1 MIETLPLPRLLG
13 LFQKRIDGDDA
24 LLHLA
29 GLRFK
34 EMGLGTE
41 FYAETPEELSSL
53 LKFKPEPQSP
63 AVAHLRRGIDLF
75 EKANLDLIIDFA
87 TRFKDQVFGFVIH
100 DQAKIST
107 CFEDYVATLKKLEL
121 RSKEVLGSPYLFIE
135 YASGLDPELFVEILE
150 AIRDL
155 ERVSGC
161 IDIGHVGLWQI
172 RTAYGRKHPE
182 KDVCTLKPCDPE
194 LSDVI
199 DDIQDAVRSALDV
212 VLQVIQALGR
222 LGKPLHLHLHDGH
235 PLSTLSPFGI
245 SDHLGFLDEIPIP
258 FEYKRKR
265 SLDPMFGPSGLSR
278 IVTESLQALGP
289 NRVSFSL
296 EIHPQDGRL
305 PLGGCS
311 YLFNHWQDKTN
322 AERMNHWLQVIL
334 RNHQLV
340 SEACSNSL
348 AILGFTKGVTS

>member
-53 LKFKPEPQSP
+53 LKFKPEPQTP

-75 EKANLDLIIDFA
+75 EEATLDLIIDFA
-87 TRFKDQVFGFVIH
+87 TRFKDQVFGLVIH

-121 RSKEVLGSPYLFIE
+121 RSKEVLGSPCLFIE
-135 YASGLDPELFVEILE
+135 YASGLDPALFVEILE

-161 IDIGHVGLWQI
+161 IDIGHVGLWQT
-172 RTAYGRKHPE
+172 RAAYGRKHPE
-182 KDVCTLKPCDPE
+182 KDVCTLKPYDPE

-199 DDIQDAVRSALDV
+199 DDIQDAVRSALDA
-212 VLQVIQALGR
+212 VLHVIQALGR
-222 LGKPLHLHLHDGH
+222 LGKPLHFHLHDGH

-289 NRVSFSL
+289 DRASFSL

-322 AERMNHWLQVIL
+322 AERMNHWLQVL
-334 RNHQLV
+334 LQNHQLV

-348 AILGFTKGVTS
+348 AILGCTKGVTS